1 MQNVTSCW
9 NCGKSVE
16 EVHFC
21 EACRSLQPPAT
32 NYYDFFGLEHKLNLD
47 LEDLEKRFYTLS
59 RRLHPDVYFR
69 RSEQERQY
77 SLDASAILNDGY
89 RVLRNPVTRAEYL
102 LAEEGFDSAGRKSQN
117 VPPELLEEV
126 FDLNESL
133 EEFRQGDES
142 VRPQVEAA
150 ERHLFEKR
158 EEIDRELES
167 KFEEYDRT
175 KSRDILMEI
184 QGLLNKRQYIRN
196 LIEEIEKELVG

>member
-175 KSRDILMEI
+175 KSRDTLMAI